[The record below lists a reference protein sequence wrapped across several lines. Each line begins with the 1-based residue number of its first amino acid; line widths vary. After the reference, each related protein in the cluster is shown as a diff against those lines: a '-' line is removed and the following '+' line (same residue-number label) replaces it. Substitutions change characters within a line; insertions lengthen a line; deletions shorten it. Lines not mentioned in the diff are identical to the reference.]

1 MARVPEPQ
9 LDAWRALLSAHASL
23 VGHVEQALADAALP
37 PLSWYDLLW
46 AIRRNPDKRIRM
58 ADLAANLTLTRGG
71 VTKLT
76 DRLEKAGLLRR
87 IPVADD
93 RRGLNAEITSA
104 GEELLRKMWP
114 VYAGV
119 LRKTFAEVVS
129 DREAKVITTA
139 LRRAADAA
147 N

>member
-1 MARVPEPQ
+1 
-9 LDAWRALLSAHASL
+9 
-23 VGHVEQALADAALP
+23 
-37 PLSWYDLLW
+37 
-46 AIRRNPDKRIRM
+46 M

-87 IPVADD
+87 TPVADD

-119 LRKTFAEVVS
+119 LRKTFAAVVS